1 MAGVRTERKPT
12 CKEENVSDH
21 LDAPGLKSPNMD
33 ARVDITDIFAF
44 QNPADPTRSVLAM
57 NVNPIAPTLA
67 DSFAPEAVYEL
78 ILDTDDDTVADVTYS
93 VTFSPRENGDQK
105 ATVRRATG
113 EETRTAEIS
122 GGVLFR
128 NVPVSFDGDAGVV
141 ESGDYEFFVG
151 IRSDPFFFDLD
162 GFQHDF
168 EFTGEDFFI
177 DKNVFSM
184 VLEMPNKALDGGQIG
199 FWCRVLGPEDGDLSQ
214 IDRMGRPL
222 TNMLYNEGEDKN
234 AFNQVGPE
242 QDREL
247 FLETFEA
254 VLEANGYASGEAR
267 TIAETLLPDILAY
280 DHRAAAAFPNGR
292 KLDDDIVDA
301 ALDLF
306 TNGRITSDGVSS
318 HRDMLYSFPYLGA
331 PHPTPDRP
339 TEGDA

>member
-1 MAGVRTERKPT
+1 M
-12 CKEENVSDH
+12 SDH

-57 NVNPIAPTLA
+57 NVNPLAPTLA

-78 ILDTDDDTVADVTYS
+78 ILDTDGDAVADVTYR

-113 EETRTAEIS
+113 EEVWPAEIS
-122 GGVLFR
+122 GEVLFR
-128 NVPVSFDGDAGVV
+128 DVPVSFDGDAGVV
-141 ESGDYEFFVG
+141 ESGDHEFFVG
-151 IRSDPFFFDLD
+151 IRSDPFFFDLE

-184 VLEMPNKALDGGQIG
+184 VLEMPNTALGEGQVG
-199 FWCRVLGPEDGDLSQ
+199 FWCRVLGPENGDLSQ

-242 QDREL
+242 QDRDL

-254 VLEANGYASGEAR
+254 VLEANGYGSGEAR
-267 TIAETLLPDILAY
+267 TIAETLLPDVLAY

-306 TNGRITSDGVSS
+306 TNGRITSDGVSP

-331 PHPTPDRP
+331 PHPTPPLVRHDEHR
-339 TEGDA
+339 G

>member
-1 MAGVRTERKPT
+1 
-12 CKEENVSDH
+12 
-21 LDAPGLKSPNMD
+21 MD

-57 NVNPIAPTLA
+57 NVNPVAPTLA

-78 ILDTDDDTVADVTYS
+78 ILDTDGDTVADVTYC
-93 VTFSPRENGDQK
+93 VTFSPRENDGQR

-113 EETRTAEIS
+113 EQAQTTEIS
-122 GGVLFR
+122 GEILFW
-128 NVPVSFDGDAGVV
+128 NVPVSFDGDAEVV
-141 ESGDYEFFVG
+141 GSGDHEFFVG
-151 IRSDPFFFDLD
+151 IRSDPFFFDLE
-162 GFQHDF
+162 GFQRDF

-184 VLEMPNKALDGGQIG
+184 VLEMPNTALGEGQVG
-199 FWCRVLGPEDGDLSQ
+199 FWCRVLGPENGDLSQ
-214 IDRMGRPL
+214 IDRVARPL
-222 TNMLYNEGEDKN
+222 TNILYNEGEDKN

-242 QDREL
+242 QDRDL
-247 FLETFEA
+247 FLEEFAA
-254 VLEANGYASGEAR
+254 VLEANGYAPGEAR

-280 DHRAAAAFPNGR
+280 DHRAVAAFPNGR

-306 TNGRITSDGVSS
+306 TNGRITSDGVPP

-331 PHPTPDRP
+331 PHPTPEGS